1 MRKYLELLHQT
12 DELYDFFI
20 LENKLKLCAVL
31 QNNGWPSVLAYLLLV
46 FGTQKQ
52 VEFKYARSKYNT
64 LMSADILRMLDDKVK
79 ARSEVITVVLL
90 RCKSSG
96 TAEL

>member
-1 MRKYLELLHQT
+1 MR
-12 DELYDFFI
+12 I
-20 LENKLKLCAVL
+20 L
-31 QNNGWPSVLAYLLLV
+31 QNIGWPAVLAYLLDV
-46 FGTQKQ
+46 VGTQKK

-64 LMSADILRMLDDKVK
+64 LMSADILKMLDDKIK
-79 ARSEVITVVLL
+79 ARSEFLTVVLL

>member
-1 MRKYLELLHQT
+1 MNCFIKLT
-12 DELYDFFI
+12 DELNDFFI
-20 LENKLKLCAVL
+20 LDNKIKLSTVL
-31 QNNGWPSVLAYLLLV
+31 QSKGWPSVLAYMLDV
-46 FGTQKQ
+46 FGAQNQ
-52 VEFKYARSKYNT
+52 VELKYARSKYNT

-79 ARSEVITVVLL
+79 ARSEVLRVVLL

>member
-1 MRKYLELLHQT
+1 MNCFIKLT
-12 DELYDFFI
+12 DKLNDFFI
-20 LENKLKLCAVL
+20 LDNKIKLSIVL
-31 QNNGWPSVLAYLLLV
+31 QNIGWPSLLAYLLDV

-52 VEFKYARSKYNT
+52 VKFKYARSKYNT
-64 LMSADILRMLDDKVK
+64 LTSADTLRMLDNEVK
-79 ARSEVITVVLL
+79 ARSEFLTVVLL